1 MSWYAKQYDTWT
13 EQSSPPSSAPSIQVQ
28 AKEEHPPDVRFLEN
42 GHEFFHLSGA
52 DPLPTTDTIHTVAA
66 IDFEAVEGHPLF
78 AVHVDDDT
86 LTFEDLRAPGCPA
99 DYGDDLL
106 DQAQSALSEIL
117 IPVYIDD
124 VVRDIS
130 EGLPGLVILHTAQY
144 GGSGAASWTYF
155 RTSTFAD
162 GTLVLEEEHGAI

>member
-1 MSWYAKQYDTWT
+1 MTWYAKQYDAWR

-28 AKEEHPPDVRFLEN
+28 AKENHPPEIRFFEN

-52 DPLPTTDTIHTVAA
+52 DPLPTTDTIHTIAA

-78 AVHVDDDT
+78 AVHVDGDT
-86 LTFEDLRAPGCPA
+86 LTFEDLRTPDRRA
-99 DYGDDLL
+99 DDTDDIL

-124 VVRDIS
+124 VIS
-130 EGLPGLVILHTAQY
+130 DLSDGFPGLIALHTAQY
-144 GGSGAASWTYF
+144 EGANEASWTYF
-155 RTSTFAD
+155 RTSTFED
-162 GTLVLEEEHGAI
+162 GDLVLEEEQGSI